1 MIKEEQY
8 ASNINAGTFRTKE
21 EAQAYLAYIRQK
33 YGFSEE
39 NSFIN
44 GTSVI
49 VTIEKSVTDDSYY
62 YDMVDAIK
70 GEKANRVN
78 QYKMV
83 SESRKNDKGET
94 VPEKCDKC
102 GGKVCV
108 QIHGEPV
115 FVCEKCGKYFGTMPC
130 NIKEGKMKTIS
141 IKESELRKIVQETLE
156 GLTMTNDNKEQEI
169 NESLKNLMDNL
180 ASVSAVMNDWL
191 FESAEY
197 ENTQRDMEVAEELDM
212 YSVYESINGLIERI
226 SQRIGVKPS
235 INESIAE
242 LIYNKSDSYESVED
256 ELYEM
261 FSGEIDYLYNEGVIA
276 YDDKHIKG
284 MANGSVP
291 IDYDDLIKSTLYDY
305 GQTMSQDA
313 RQILNIYLKQG
324 DTDEDVRGSIDRA
337 IKEYSKFCW

>member
-1 MIKEEQY
+1 
-8 ASNINAGTFRTKE
+8 
-21 EAQAYLAYIRQK
+21 
-33 YGFSEE
+33 
-39 NSFIN
+39 
-44 GTSVI
+44 
-49 VTIEKSVTDDSYY
+49 
-62 YDMVDAIK
+62 
-70 GEKANRVN
+70 
-78 QYKMV
+78 MV
-83 SESRKNDKGET
+83 SESRKNDEGET

-141 IKESELRKIVQETLE
+141 IKESELRKIVQETL
-156 GLTMTNDNKEQEI
+156 
-169 NESLKNLMDNL
+169 
-180 ASVSAVMNDWL
+180 
-191 FESAEY
+191 
-197 ENTQRDMEVAEELDM
+197 
-212 YSVYESINGLIERI
+212 
-226 SQRIGVKPS
+226 
-235 INESIAE
+235 NESIAE
-242 LIYNKSDSYESVED
+242 LIYNKSDSYETVED

-276 YDDKHIKG
+276 YDDQHIKG

-313 RQILNIYLKQG
+313 RQILKIYLKQG

>member
-39 NSFIN
+39 DSFIN
-44 GTSVI
+44 GTSVV

-70 GEKANRVN
+70 GEKSNRVN

-83 SESRKNDKGET
+83 SESRKNDEGET

-141 IKESELRKIVQETLE
+141 IKESELRKIVQETL
-156 GLTMTNDNKEQEI
+156 
-169 NESLKNLMDNL
+169 
-180 ASVSAVMNDWL
+180 
-191 FESAEY
+191 
-197 ENTQRDMEVAEELDM
+197 
-212 YSVYESINGLIERI
+212 
-226 SQRIGVKPS
+226 
-235 INESIAE
+235 NESIAE
-242 LIYNKSDSYESVED
+242 LIYNKSDSYETVED

-276 YDDKHIKG
+276 YDDQHIKG

-313 RQILNIYLKQG
+313 RQILKIYLKQG

>member
-33 YGFSEE
+33 YGFDET

-44 GTSVI
+44 GTSVV

-83 SESRKNDKGET
+83 SESRKNDEGET

-115 FVCEKCGKYFGTMPC
+115 FVCEKCGKYFGTLPC
-130 NIKEGKMKTIS
+130 NLKEEKMKKIS
-141 IKESELRKIVQETLE
+141 INESELRTLVSET
-156 GLTMTNDNKEQEI
+156 
-169 NESLKNLMDNL
+169 
-180 ASVSAVMNDWL
+180 
-191 FESAEY
+191 
-197 ENTQRDMEVAEELDM
+197 
-212 YSVYESINGLIERI
+212 I
-226 SQRIGVKPS
+226 S
-235 INESIAE
+235 E
-242 LIYNKSDSYESVED
+242 LIYGKKDSYSNVYE
-256 ELYEM
+256 ELEQM
-261 FSGEIDYLYNEGVIA
+261 FSGEIDYLYNEGVIS
-276 YDDKHIKG
+276 YDDEHIKG
-284 MANGSVP
+284 MANGSIPV
-291 IDYDDLIKSTLYDY
+291 DYADLMNATSYDY
-305 GQTMSQDA
+305 GNQCSQEA
-313 RQILNIYLKQG
+313 LALLKSGQV
-324 DTDEDVRGSIDRA
+324 TDEIKAAADKA
-337 IKEYSKFCW
+337 IQEYSNYCW